1 MAPAKDQTKADG
13 SLSAKDLLKVV
24 ADQDAA
30 KAAEALRRKKKEDE
44 ERKALH
50 ESFMKP
56 SDRSDDEIMS
66 RVMLLCRNAAN
77 SGHTQVLAYRFPS
90 KLCTDG
96 GRAINNSE
104 RGWEST
110 LTGRPKYAYDFWS
123 KKLKPL
129 GFNLAAEILDY
140 PGGMPGD
147 VGFMLNWRQK

>member
-1 MAPAKDQTKADG
+1 MAPSKDKSG
-13 SLSAKDLLKVV
+13 SNDAFSAKDLLKVV
-24 ADQDAA
+24 AEQEAA
-30 KAAEALRRKKKEDE
+30 KAAEAARRMKKEEE
-44 ERKALH
+44 ERKAVH

-56 SDRSDDEIMS
+56 ADRSEEQIMA

-77 SGHTQVLAYRFPS
+77 SGKTQVLAYRFPS

-104 RGWEST
+104 RGWEKT
-110 LTGRPKYAYDFWS
+110 LTGRPKQAYDFWA

-147 VGFMLNWRQK
+147 AGFMLNWRQK

>member
-1 MAPAKDQTKADG
+1 MAPSKDKSDSGNAF
-13 SLSAKDLLKVV
+13 SAKDLMKMV

-30 KAAEALRRKKKEDE
+30 KAAEALRRKKKEEE
-44 ERKALH
+44 ERKAVQ
-50 ESFMKP
+50 ESFLKP
-56 SDRSDDEIMS
+56 ADRSDDEIMA

-90 KLCTDG
+90 TLCTDG

-104 RGWEST
+104 KGWEKT
-110 LTGRPKYAYDFWS
+110 LTGRPKQAYDFWVR
-123 KKLKPL
+123 KLKPL

-147 VGFMLNWRQK
+147 AGFMLNWRQK